1 MRTYAQ
7 KPKAT
12 QQTTSVISRQSGR
25 IHFGHSREVKSIL
38 HLQRAIGNH
47 TVERLFQN
55 DAKVPNTVSTGAAS
69 RYFDHN
75 FSRIPASLPNTGAI
89 QTKLAINKPGDEY
102 EQEADRV
109 SEQIL
114 RMPGPKLQR
123 ACACGGACRKCNA
136 EQLSQKSE
144 RLQTKR
150 VRASNT
156 EQIATPP
163 IVHDVLQS
171 PGQPLQPATRVFM
184 ETRFGRDFSQ
194 VRAHYGLRSAES
206 AKQVNARA
214 YTLGQDIV
222 FGAGQYAPGTR
233 HGLALIAHELAHAI
247 QQGGSDSSARTPGVL
262 QRQVVGDE
270 PMPEVPD
277 PRDPG
282 TKSAPKGKSWAGASA
297 KCGKDFCRPWPTQ
310 RMAEDDRK
318 ALWPIFMAGILVKV
332 SRRVIPLW
340 TTWAFG
346 GSSVQN
352 LTKDFGADFRASKS
366 TARTTRFLV
375 GQLKSKLTSSRPAV
389 PHGGSAKLDIATLI
403 PAAVK
408 AIDTPGDANEMNFNA
423 IGEIPGNIA
432 GGIGKDQ
439 KANPVGAKPSPQD
452 DERIVKGD
460 VSVTDAGGGSLMVVP
475 KLNYTVKDTIDFC
488 PGDCGAKKERI
499 ATIPMSRW
507 EATGIS
513 GDVPFTVDFP
523 GITVPFTIPAPAPAP
538 APKKP

>member
-1 MRTYAQ
+1 MQTYAQ

-12 QQTTSVISRQSGR
+12 QQTTSVKSKQFGR
-25 IHFGHSREVKSIL
+25 THFGQRHEVNSIL
-38 HLQRAIGNH
+38 RLQRTIGNH
-47 TVERLFQN
+47 ASGRLFQN
-55 DAKVPNTVSTGAAS
+55 DAEIRNAVSTGTAS
-69 RYFDHN
+69 PNFGHN
-75 FSRIPASLPNTGAI
+75 FSRIPVSLPNAGAM
-89 QTKLAINKPGDEY
+89 QAKLAINKPGDEY

-109 SEQIL
+109 TEQVM
-114 RMPGPKLQR
+114 RMPEPKLQR
-123 ACACGGACRKCNA
+123 ACACGGPCPKCKA
-136 EQLSQKSE
+136 RQLSQESE

-150 VRASNT
+150 VRAGNT
-156 EQIATPP
+156 EQVPAPP
-163 IVHDVLQS
+163 IVDDVLQS
-171 PGQPLQPATRVFM
+171 PGRPLRPATRAFM
-184 ETRFGRDFSQ
+184 ETRFGHDFSQ
-194 VRAHYGLRSAES
+194 VRAHYGPRAAET
-206 AKQVNARA
+206 AKQISARA
-214 YTLGQDIV
+214 YTVGRDVV

-233 HGLALIAHELAHAI
+233 RGIGLIAHELAHVI
-247 QQGGSDSSARTPGVL
+247 QQGGSDSSARTPGAL
-262 QRQVVGDE
+262 QRQFIGDE

-282 TKSAPKGKSWAGASA
+282 TKSAPKGKSWTGASA

-318 ALWPIFMAGILVKV
+318 TLWPILMAGILVKV
-332 SRRVIPLW
+332 STSVIPLW

-352 LTKDFGADFRASKS
+352 LNNGFGSDFMTSKS

-389 PHGGSAKLDIATLI
+389 PSGGSVKLDIATLI

-408 AIDTPGDANEMNFNA
+408 AIDTPGDANEMNFDA

-432 GGIGKDQ
+432 GGMGKNQ

-460 VSVTDAGGGSLMVVP
+460 VTITDAGGGSLMVVP
-475 KLNYTVKDTIDFC
+475 NINYTVRDTIDFC

-523 GITVPFTIPAPAPAP
+523 AITVPFTIPPTAPAP